1 MKTNRHRARFN
12 KALSDAAMSFLLG
25 QKKKKNKANEYGSEI
40 ISIGRYEKS
49 SQTCNNCGYINKDTK
64 NLGVRS
70 WRCPQCGLE
79 HNRDINAAINILK
92 MSKREIYH

>member
-1 MKTNRHRARFN
+1 MKTNRQRARFN
-12 KALSDAAMSFLLG
+12 KGLSDAAMSFLLG
-25 QKKKKNKANEYGSEI
+25 QIKNKANEYGSEI

-79 HNRDINAAINILK
+79 HDRDINAAINILK